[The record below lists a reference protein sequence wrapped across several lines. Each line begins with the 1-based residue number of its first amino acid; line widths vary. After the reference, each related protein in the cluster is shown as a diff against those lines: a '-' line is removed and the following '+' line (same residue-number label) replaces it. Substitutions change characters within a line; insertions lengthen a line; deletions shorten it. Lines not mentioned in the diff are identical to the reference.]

1 MRRRGDLV
9 LLLGGVLVW
18 LLSDAQRVKAAAGE
32 ALALCAGTVIPALF
46 PFLAVS
52 GLAMALGLGEWLSPA
67 LRGLMGPLY
76 RLPGTAAAPLVLGLL
91 GGYPIGARTA
101 AELYREGAL
110 TRDEAE
116 RLLTFCNNANPA
128 FFLSVL
134 GAGVFGS
141 VRIGVWLWL
150 IHVASA
156 LLTGLVF
163 RGRDVP
169 ARRAPPQRRD
179 APSFT
184 AAVVSSV
191 TAAAGGM
198 VSICAL
204 VVLVYVR
211 AGPFRALGGPL
222 GAALTGAL
230 ELFSLTPLLPPSRG
244 GFLLASI
251 CAGWGGACV
260 LCQTAAAVDGTGR
273 SVGRGAAGKAVQ
285 ALFSAVLAM
294 AAVWFL

>member
-18 LLSDAQRVKAAAGE
+18 LLSDAQRVKTAAGE

-141 VRIGVWLWL
+141 VRAPRRPSGGRRRRLFPPRWWGPSPPPPGGW
-150 IHVASA
+150 SA
-156 LLTGLVF
+156 C
-163 RGRDVP
+163 
-169 ARRAPPQRRD
+169 
-179 APSFT
+179 APSWCSST
-184 AAVVSSV
+184 CWPDPSAAWGARWGRPSPGRWSSF
-191 TAAAGGM
+191 
-198 VSICAL
+198 
-204 VVLVYVR
+204 
-211 AGPFRALGGPL
+211 P
-222 GAALTGAL
+222 
-230 ELFSLTPLLPPSRG
+230 
-244 GFLLASI
+244 
-251 CAGWGGACV
+251 
-260 LCQTAAAVDGTGR
+260 
-273 SVGRGAAGKAVQ
+273 
-285 ALFSAVLAM
+285 
-294 AAVWFL
+294 